1 MPKTPVKTARDCNGA
16 PVHVGDFIEYQTLS
30 DEWGPLVEVV
40 AMHRQGA
47 DGTILRTEP
56 EPDPAYPHHFTCR
69 ASKTRLKAA
78 KIHIGF
84 KPPY

>member
-1 MPKTPVKTARDCNGA
+1 MNTPAKSARDMNH
-16 PVHVGDFIEYQTLS
+16 VKILVGDFIEYKTLAG
-30 DEWGPLVEVV
+30 EWGPLVEVV

-47 DGTILRTEP
+47 DGTILRTQP

-69 ASKTRLKAA
+69 ASSTRLKAA